1 MKPQVYETPPTA
13 ADQQEPA
20 LPEAE
25 ESSLGKGNGTS
36 GNEMLLEN

>member
-1 MKPQVYETPPTA
+1 MKPQVYESPP
-13 ADQQEPA
+13 DQQEPA